1 MRESCALAPELD
13 AVTFDYWNTLVWE
26 ERGHTRSLRMDAWA
40 GLLEEAGFACERTL
54 LDAVFEGSWER
65 YVEHWTANQQYQAVR
80 AAEDLLERLGFD
92 VPRPVRTQ
100 LIEAFTTAGEQ
111 ATLHLTDGIVEC
123 LRALSGAGLKLG
135 IICDVGMTP
144 SSILRAHLDKH
155 GVLDLFD
162 HWSFSDEVGHYK
174 PSKVIFEHALAGL
187 AKGSGERVAPART
200 AHVGDIRRTD
210 VAGARA
216 MGMVAVRYTGVSD
229 DATQT
234 APEGDHVIADHRD
247 LPAALGI

>member
-1 MRESCALAPELD
+1 MPLE

-26 ERGHTRSLRMDAWA
+26 ERGHTRSLRMNAWA

-54 LDAVFEGSWER
+54 LDAVFEEGWQR
-65 YVEHWTANQQYQAVR
+65 YVEHWTSNQQYQAVT

-92 VPRPVRTQ
+92 VPKPVRRA
-100 LIEAFTTAGEQ
+100 LVESFTTVGAQ
-111 ATLHLTDGIVEC
+111 ATLHLTDGIEAC
-123 LRALSGAGLKLG
+123 LRSLSAAGLKLG

-144 SSILRAHLDKH
+144 STILRAHLDKH
-155 GVLDLFD
+155 GLLDVFD

-174 PSKVIFEHALAGL
+174 PSRVIFEHALAGL
-187 AKGSGERVAPART
+187 GGVDPAAS

-210 VAGARA
+210 IAGARG

-229 DATQT
+229 DQTQPD
-234 APEGDHVIADHRD
+234 PEGDHVVAHHDQ
-247 LPAALGI
+247 LAGALGL